1 MKKLSILA
9 FFLTTLFVSISFS
22 EAALYDRGSG
32 LIYDDALDIT
42 WIQNANYMGVTM
54 TWDDAVGWAGGLV
67 FQGYDD
73 WRLPYSDFC
82 TGSDCTESEMG
93 HLYYMDGITSSGSGI
108 FTDVRPSIY
117 WSGVDDSNDSS
128 QAMRFNFKY
137 GTQGASS
144 KTTTKYAWA
153 VRNGDSVPAVV
164 PEPVSSALFLTG
176 GSILGFRR
184 FYKIRK

>member
-1 MKKLSILA
+1 MKKSSILA

-22 EAALYDRGSG
+22 EATLYDRGGG
-32 LIYDDALDIT
+32 LIYDDALEIT
-42 WIQNANYMGVTM
+42 WLQNANYRGDTM
-54 TWDDAVGWAGGLV
+54 TWDDAVGWAESLV

-73 WRLPYSDFC
+73 WRLPYSDSC
-82 TGSDCTESEMG
+82 TGNDCTGSEMG
-93 HLYYMDGITSSGSGI
+93 HIFYIDGVTSSDPGI

-117 WSGVDDSNDSS
+117 WSGMDDSNDSS
-128 QAMRFNFKY
+128 QAIRFNFKY

-153 VRNGDSVPAVV
+153 VREGDSVSAVA

-184 FYKIRK
+184 FIRKRK